1 MTGTQVQVQ
10 KSIRSITVLEVT
22 RWFAS
27 GWAEE
32 KERDRKYSM
41 KVEKIRIQRACVKR
55 VLNLGRCGRVRLYE
69 STSPIVR
76 GGWWDGTVYRVGPTK

>member
-1 MTGTQVQVQ
+1 MTSRVPVTTGTQVQVQ

-22 RWFAS
+22 RWFES

-41 KVEKIRIQRACVKR
+41 KVEGIRMQRACVKR
-55 VLNLGRCGRVRLYE
+55 VLSLGRCGRVRLYE
-69 STSPIVR
+69 STSLIVR
-76 GGWWDGTVYRVGPTK
+76 GG